1 MGHADQVGNLLMKS
15 KYMRH
20 LNCSICAGSLG
31 GWEVDEYHIQTDV
44 LQHVRAFNVCRL
56 WRFQPKVTHRKTDVQ
71 LSTGRRVLEGARF
84 DLEVETQHFILCFV
98 LFPAQKDMLLSNQ
111 KGSKRLSHVIHAAM
125 LIFQISE
132 CNQWE
137 TCRTQLNCTEA
148 VMLMSTHSLNDTDAP
163 SHSLVTPFLLPR
175 PSPESIQQL
184 PPLPGQWWRA
194 KSAASAQEVPPFT
207 PKIQITLIYWKMY
220 MKFGQQ
226 SLSSP
231 SHINVPKIKCIS
243 RNEPVHMLTLKATF
257 PTLQF
262 LLTSAEIPP
271 EPSEL
276 HSKTKTITKT
286 KMHLN
291 CQQTLKSPNIPTERS
306 QSQGCW
312 WGFQCVYETY
322 VWVQWYDE

>member
-184 PPLPGQWWRA
+184 PLCLASDGEQKVLQVHRRCHLSLQRF
-194 KSAASAQEVPPFT
+194 KS
-207 PKIQITLIYWKMY
+207 L
-220 MKFGQQ
+220 
-226 SLSSP
+226 LSTEKCTWNLANSP
-231 SHINVPKIKCIS
+231 
-243 RNEPVHMLTLKATF
+243 
-257 PTLQF
+257 F
-262 LLTSAEIPP
+262 LLPHT
-271 EPSEL
+271 
-276 HSKTKTITKT
+276 
-286 KMHLN
+286 
-291 CQQTLKSPNIPTERS
+291 
-306 QSQGCW
+306 
-312 WGFQCVYETY
+312 
-322 VWVQWYDE
+322 